1 MGCGKTGSKSA
12 NSVHLSTTLSRTEIS
27 SSLYSQNTMRRKSCI
42 VPKASKDFWGTNPYY
57 VVSNRLMH
65 LSNEVGSQFEFDKI
79 LKSIHRI
86 LTETAEDFEDEKII
100 KLDDFAWKWVS
111 KYENSESLV
120 KSLGF
125 EIDGKNLKLIR
136 DVARVHIMNRVKEIK
151 YFFKKT
157 NEMGPRGYTYN

>member
-1 MGCGKTGSKSA
+1 MGCGKTGSKSSK
-12 NSVHLSTTLSRTEIS
+12 SVLLSTSLSKADIS
-27 SSLYSQNTMRRKSCI
+27 SSLYSQGTMRRKSCV

-57 VVSNRLMH
+57 VVSNRLIH

-86 LTETAEDFEDEKII
+86 LTETAEEFEEEKNI
-100 KLDDFAWKWVS
+100 KLDDFDLKWVFKYDNS
-111 KYENSESLV
+111 KSLL

-125 EIDGKNLKLIR
+125 EIDGKNLKLIK
-136 DVARVHIMNRVKEIK
+136 DVARVHILNRVKEIK

-157 NEMGPRGYTYN
+157 TEMGLRGSTYS